1 MNGGFQSKKAQ
12 ENAKE
17 KNLQGKDSP
26 AKQDTRTKQ
35 PKQLH
40 RTKLCSSIPPGRR
53 THSPRRH
60 QPSQQ
65 HQLIQTGQ
73 VTNKIKQ
80 HKIIYNFL
88 FKLIS

>member
-1 MNGGFQSKKAQ
+1 VNGGFQSKKAQ

-60 QPSQQ
+60 EPSQQ
-65 HQLIQTGQ
+65 HQLIQTHPEMARPQPRQ
-73 VTNKIKQ
+73 VLARQKVR
-80 HKIIYNFL
+80 
-88 FKLIS
+88 